1 MLLRTTILAG
11 AAVALV
17 SLAGCDQSPTTKP
30 AATPPQ
36 SAMPTPAPSVPAT
49 PPAPTS
55 SATNTVSG
63 SGFGAMKFGMKVE
76 DAERAL
82 GVTLKKDT
90 YAESESCR
98 YFTPVGSFEGL
109 SFMTSDG
116 VVVRLDV
123 IRESK
128 IATDK
133 GAKIGD
139 SEQSVLD
146 LYKGNITVQPHKYT
160 GPEGHYLVVTGA
172 DGKAQIVFETDGK
185 VVTMY
190 RAGQEP
196 QVQYV
201 EGCS

>member
-1 MLLRTTILAG
+1 MLLRTTILAAS
-11 AAVALV
+11 AAILV
-17 SLAGCDQSPTTKP
+17 GLTGCDQSPTTTP
-30 AATPPQ
+30 TATPPK
-36 SAMPTPAPSVPAT
+36 SALPTPAPSVPT
-49 PPAPTS
+49 PPPPAPAAS
-55 SATNTVSG
+55 NTVSG
-63 SGFGAMKFGMKVE
+63 SGFGGVKFGMKVE
-76 DAERAL
+76 DAEKAL

-116 VVVRLDV
+116 IVVRLDV
-123 IRESK
+123 IRTSS

-160 GPEGHYLVVTGA
+160 GPEGHYLVVAGA